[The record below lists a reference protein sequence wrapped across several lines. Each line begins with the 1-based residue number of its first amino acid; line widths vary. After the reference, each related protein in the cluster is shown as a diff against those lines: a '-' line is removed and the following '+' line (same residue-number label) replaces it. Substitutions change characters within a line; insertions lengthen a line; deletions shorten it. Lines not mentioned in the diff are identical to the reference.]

1 MLTRGKGGPLSKFVQ
16 ESIPV
21 YSVYSACDDVV
32 IAHIQLGA
40 AKWQEIEA
48 KSDNTGP
55 SPAYIENIHIVHN
68 IKTTSQLH

>member
-1 MLTRGKGGPLSKFVQ
+1 M
-16 ESIPV
+16 
-21 YSVYSACDDVV
+21 YSVYGACDDVV